1 MRSVT
6 PLDEVRSAMVHFDET
21 IFRLAPRLLRGV
33 DEALRQL
40 DPTEGESGSRPPH
53 QMPTIRWGSWIGGD
67 RDGNPN
73 VTAVTT
79 REAARIQADHT
90 LRALGA
96 VAQRLTL
103 SIAAT
108 VSEDAIPASLAAAL
122 QRDARDL
129 GDAERVLRERFPN
142 EAYRRRLGAIAER
155 LWRTRQ
161 IRIHGEKKGSEG
173 AYADPSDLVRELR
186 ELGEALSADRLQRSA
201 YGELLE
207 FQWQVETFGFHFAAL
222 EVRQARA
229 VHAAA
234 LDVLNGISSTSSIE
248 ALTAA
253 LAVELVPGVNVAE
266 VLATIRVA
274 AEVQQVHG
282 EAALTNYV
290 ISGFEGAEDLRT
302 LLALFTWACDE
313 RIPSS
318 ATADAAPGAPL
329 VNLVP
334 LME

>member
-1 MRSVT
+1 M
-6 PLDEVRSAMVHFDET
+6 
-21 IFRLAPRLLRGV
+21 
-33 DEALRQL
+33 
-40 DPTEGESGSRPPH
+40 
-53 QMPTIRWGSWIGGD
+53 GSWIGGD

-73 VTAVTT
+73 VTAETT

-108 VSEDAIPASLAAAL
+108 VSEDAIPDSLAAAL
-122 QRDARDL
+122 QRDVRDL
-129 GDAERVLRERFPN
+129 GDAERILRERFPN

-161 IRIHGEKKGSEG
+161 LRIHGEKKGSEG
-173 AYADPSDLVRELR
+173 AYVDPSDLLNELK

-222 EVRQARA
+222 EVRQARG

-234 LDVLNGISSTSSIE
+234 LEVLNGLSGASSSE

-253 LAVELVPGVNVAE
+253 LAVELVQG
-266 VLATIRVA
+266 
-274 AEVQQVHG
+274 
-282 EAALTNYV
+282 
-290 ISGFEGAEDLRT
+290 
-302 LLALFTWACDE
+302 
-313 RIPSS
+313 
-318 ATADAAPGAPL
+318 
-329 VNLVP
+329 
-334 LME
+334 